1 MGNFYTDNDDIRFL
15 FRHIDLGQLARAFE
29 EGFRFAG
36 DFDYAPSSEQEAVR
50 NYEMVLE
57 SLGKLCADFIAP
69 RAENVDREGNQLNE
83 DGTVTRPRGIAE
95 AIEKLG
101 QAEVMGFTL
110 PYRFGGLNFP
120 NLVYSMA
127 NEILSRADA
136 SLMNIFGLQGIAD
149 TINAFASE
157 EIKRKYLPAFANGK
171 VTGAMVLTEPD
182 AGSDLQAVKLRA
194 FQDAEGHWFLHGV
207 KRFITN
213 GCGDILLVLARSEP
227 DRSGGLGLSLLVCE
241 PGPTVQ
247 IRRLEDKLGIHGSP
261 TCEIFFDNTPCELI
275 GERQRG
281 LVPYV
286 ATLMNGARI
295 GIAAQSVGIAEAT
308 YRIARDYAASRKQFS
323 VAIEKLPA
331 VRDMLIDMKIAIEA
345 GRALLYDASRVVDL
359 AIGYNNQVENPW
371 RGRPALAPLHAGGA
385 EEQGQDALA
394 TNPPQD
400 KEESKRL
407 KDNARL
413 TKRYAGM
420 LTPMSKYYCS
430 EMCNRVAYDSI
441 QVLGGSGYMRDY
453 ACERHARDARITT
466 IYEGTSQLQVVA
478 AVRGVCSGTAE
489 KYLAVLA
496 SLEYDPQVGDLLGT
510 LAEGTQQL
518 NAAIEFT
525 KGQGNDYMDLYG
537 RALVDV
543 AIDLINGYLFCGQA
557 STKVEM
563 NVPVT
568 VARASCPCS
577 STTIAAKGMQGRDAL
592 ATTTIPMKQRKTLL
606 AKRYVERNA
615 PKIKALTD
623 LIRLGDKSTF
633 NDYEALVGPVP
644 EA

>member
-1 MGNFYTDNDDIRFL
+1 MGNFYKDNDDIRFL

-29 EGFRFAG
+29 EDFRFAREFDFAPG
-36 DFDYAPSSEQEAVR
+36 DEREAVR
-50 NYEMVLE
+50 NYDMVLE
-57 SLGKLCADFIAP
+57 SIGELCADFIAP
-69 RAENVDREGNQLNE
+69 RAEGVDREGNTLNP
-83 DGTVTRPRGIAE
+83 DGSVTRPKGIQE

-110 PYRFGGLNFP
+110 PHRFGGLNFP

-127 NEILSRADA
+127 VEILSRADA

-157 EIKRKYLPAFANGK
+157 EIKQKYLPAFAGGK

-182 AGSDLQAVKLRA
+182 AGSDLQAVKVRA
-194 FQDAEGHWFLHGV
+194 FQDNDGNWFLHGV

-227 DRSGGLGLSLLVCE
+227 DRSGGLGLSLLVCK
-241 PGPTVQ
+241 PGPTVH

-295 GIAAQSVGIAEAT
+295 GIAGQSMGIAEAA

-323 VAIEKLPA
+323 VAIERLPA

-359 AIGYNNQVENPW
+359 AIGYNTRLDN
-371 RGRPALAPLHAGGA
+371 H
-385 EEQGQDALA
+385 
-394 TNPPQD
+394 PPED
-400 KEESKRL
+400 KDELKKL
-407 KDNARL
+407 KDSARVY
-413 TKRYAGM
+413 KRYAGM

-430 EMCNRVAYDSI
+430 EMCNRVTYDSM

-453 ACERHARDARITT
+453 AIERHVRDARITT

-489 KYLAVLA
+489 KYFAELAGQKYGPDVA
-496 SLEYDPQVGDLLGT
+496 DLVQK

-525 KGQGNDYMDLYG
+525 KEQGNDYMDLYG

-543 AIDLINGYLFCGQA
+543 AIDLITGYLLCGQA
-557 STKVEM
+557 STSVDM
-563 NVPVT
+563 DVPV
-568 VARASCPCS
+568 AGAD
-577 STTIAAKGMQGRDAL
+577 AKNEQKV
-592 ATTTIPMKQRKTLL
+592 PMKQRKAML
-606 AKRYVERNA
+606 ARRYVEKNA
-615 PKIKALTD
+615 PNIKALTD
-623 LIRLGDKSTF
+623 LVRRGDKSTF
-633 NDYEALVGPVP
+633 SEYEALVGPVP
-644 EA
+644 EV